1 MKHTCFNQ
9 TQMAKKINS
18 KSEYLNPKQFQ
29 NSNVQ
34 ISQTIKKSF
43 YLGHSDLLGAWDL
56 EI

>member
-1 MKHTCFNQ
+1 
-9 TQMAKKINS
+9 MAKKINS